1 MDRIWWFNYP
11 SFMELLA
18 EDIDSRLCWL
28 FASTMTWT
36 MLFNVH
42 GVTEELCG
50 TDVWQLLLKLF
61 WLFINDFSYRLKVF
75 AFLAIFGDD
84 DKNAV
89 DEGLLLINEF
99 EMFVTVV
106 DEILLFWSIIKKSK
120 LKILKF
126 LIFARNLFF
135 LNFFSI
141 KT

>member
-1 MDRIWWFNYP
+1 
-11 SFMELLA
+11 
-18 EDIDSRLCWL
+18 
-28 FASTMTWT
+28 
-36 MLFNVH
+36 
-42 GVTEELCG
+42 
-50 TDVWQLLLKLF
+50 
-61 WLFINDFSYRLKVF
+61 VF